1 MSEALSLK
9 LEILRAVLRANLA
22 GSRVVE
28 VVVDLDVWRRL
39 HAERPQQAGLF
50 ERETA
55 EPRRGYLGRTP
66 VRPDAETKGWQVITA
81 DQVGVD
87 HDSAAAE

>member
-1 MSEALSLK
+1 MSEALSLE
-9 LEILRAVLRANLA
+9 LEILREVLGANLA

-39 HAERPQQAGLF
+39 HDERSQYAYLF
-50 ERETA
+50 EGKMA
-55 EPRRGYLGRTP
+55 EPGRGYLGRTP
-66 VRPDAETKGWQVITA
+66 VRLDAETKGWQVITA

-87 HDSAAAE
+87 RNPAAAH